1 MKEIKGKYWELV
13 YEGQTYEFKT
23 QEDIANA
30 LGVSKS
36 YINLIVNGKRK
47 LSDGMVIKKKYKIN
61 EC

>member
-23 QEDIANA
+23 QEDIACA
-30 LGVSKS
+30 LGLSKS

-47 LSDGMVIKKKYKIN
+47 LPDGMVIKKKYKIN
-61 EC
+61 